1 MNDQN
6 NNFRIAVILDDLT
19 IEPWQKSIFE
29 AIKDPASFEC
39 LLVTHPSSQDGK
51 ASAIPEQ
58 AGRRDGPATS
68 NRLSAAMDRLER
80 MVSTR
85 LFRLVFGAKRGARD
99 ERVKLTDQGG
109 PDTAWQESLNK
120 RGSLSQLQDAEL
132 DLILDLRRVPD
143 QTVLAAKARLGRWF
157 IHIGQGAQNTIAP
170 VFPGFWEVCSS
181 TPNIDVQLF
190 NQISPTDL
198 PYPILR
204 GCFRTFLWSWNENER
219 QMRYKAATL
228 VTDMLHQISNRL
240 PAASEAPIPPL
251 EPQAY
256 STKSKTHSQPPGPVT
271 MALALVKCMWSIGS
285 ETVMRTIT
293 NERWSLHIAKGS
305 PIDVD
310 LKTADAIE
318 PPSNSYWADP
328 FFIERDGRTYIFFE
342 EYLYPK
348 KKGVISVAQV
358 NKTNGHWSAGDAKII
373 IERDFHMSYPFIFE
387 HEGDLYMIPESNA
400 DNCIGLWKCQ
410 SFPDDWQKVSNL
422 MDNVSATDT
431 TLQYHGGKWW
441 MFTNLD
447 RTGLGDHCSE
457 LHIFSADNPI
467 EGPWR
472 THPENPVIRD
482 ARCARMAGPLVNT
495 DDHGLIRP
503 AQINERYYG
512 HALALYR
519 VTELSDEHY
528 REELVRRIDPDWRK
542 GIYRNH
548 HVSGIKD
555 YVVVD
560 GCRDQFKFEK
570 FFKPSPTKPTGS
582 QKTSKPEGQ
591 PTPPATSGE
600 RSNRHMRVNHGQ

>member
-19 IEPWQKSIFE
+19 IEPWQKSIFD
-29 AIKDPASFEC
+29 AIKDPDRFEVIVVKKPDR
-39 LLVTHPSSQDGK
+39 L
-51 ASAIPEQ
+51 
-58 AGRRDGPATS
+58 GRRSGSDQDSRPLNS
-68 NRLSAAMDRLER
+68 LSAVIDRFER
-80 MVSTR
+80 HISTR
-85 LFRLVFGAKRGARD
+85 LFKLVFGSKRGARD
-99 ERVKLTDQGG
+99 KSVKLADLGG
-109 PDTAWQESLNK
+109 ANTAWQNSINK
-120 RGSLSQLQDAEL
+120 RGATSQLSDTEL
-132 DLILDLRRVPD
+132 DIILDLTRKPESASD
-143 QTVLAAKARLGRWF
+143 AAKARLGRWF
-157 IHIGQGAQNTIAP
+157 VMIGQGGTNAIAP
-170 VFPGFWEVCSS
+170 ACPGFWEVYSS

-190 NQISPTDL
+190 NQKNPTDA
-198 PYPILR
+198 PFPILH

-219 QMRYKAATL
+219 QLRYKAATL
-228 VTDMLHQISNRL
+228 VTDMLCQISNQTD
-240 PAASEAPIPPL
+240 AAANASQPTLIS
-251 EPQAY
+251 QDN
-256 STKSKTHSQPPGPVT
+256 STRTKAHTQPPGPII
-271 MALALVKCMWSIGS
+271 MAFALAKCMWRIGS
-285 ETVMRTIT
+285 ETVMRSVT

-305 PIDVD
+305 PLDVD

-328 FFIERDGRTYIFFE
+328 FFIERDGRSYIFFE

-373 IERDFHMSYPFIFE
+373 IERDYHMSYPFMFE
-387 HEGDLYMIPESNA
+387 HSGELYMIPESNA
-400 DNCIGLWKCQ
+400 DNCIGLWKCK
-410 SFPDDWQKVSNL
+410 SFPHDWQKISNL

-431 TLQYHGGKWW
+431 TLQYYEGKWW

-447 RTGLGDHCSE
+447 RSGLGDHCSE
-457 LHIFSADNPI
+457 LHLFSSLNPI
-467 EGPWR
+467 EGPWHA
-472 THPENPVIRD
+472 HPENPVIRD

-519 VTELSDEHY
+519 ITELSDDHY
-528 REELVRRIDPDWRK
+528 REELVRRVDPDWRK

-560 GCRDQFKFEK
+560 GCRDQFKFKK
-570 FFKPSPTKPTGS
+570 FFKPSQTKPTS
-582 QKTSKPEGQ
+582 SVKP
-591 PTPPATSGE
+591 PKSDSPPMTPAISGK
-600 RSNRHMRVNHGQ
+600 RSNRQMRVKHGQ